1 MLWKLEISSCIDGPV
16 MLYTDLSFTS
26 TATKVKSAFINI
38 LIHNTHCT
46 AQKMEVISKH
56 YKKASKNRVNDT
68 RPEAETG
75 KCQSC
80 FLGFHYLL
88 KFSNAFG
95 NLLMCLCCL

>member
-46 AQKMEVISKH
+46 AQKMEVIGKII
-56 YKKASKNRVNDT
+56 T
-68 RPEAETG
+68 RHL
-75 KCQSC
+75 KIVLMIHVLRLR
-80 FLGFHYLL
+80 LGNVRAVSWVFII
-88 KFSNAFG
+88 F
-95 NLLMCLCCL
+95 